1 MNKEK
6 RKWQIAFRRYILDGA
21 PSEAYAPYFG
31 IDRIGLRNWVEI
43 QFTNG
48 LTWEN
53 HALLWQFDHIVPIA
67 LFDFTKEE
75 ELKLCWNFINLRVE
89 PIHSANPK
97 EYGTAILEA
106 KKYFDDLYT
115 NSGYSFAKKMIEKI
129 EGFEANG
136 LKPNKAMLQ
145 FLTSN
150 KDWLVHV
157 NDLSKEEFSRYN
169 TGTPIDDLLLERE
182 ILKKFG

>member
-6 RKWQIAFRRYILDGA
+6 RKWQIAFRRYVLEDA

-31 IDRIGLRNWVEI
+31 IDRAGLRNWIEI

-53 HALLWQFDHIVPIA
+53 HALLWQFDHVVPIA
-67 LFDFTKEE
+67 FFDFSKEE

-89 PIHSANPK
+89 PTHSDNSK
-97 EYGTAILEA
+97 EHGTAILGA
-106 KKYFDDLYT
+106 KKYFTDLYL
-115 NSGYSFAKKMIEKI
+115 NAGFGLAKNMIEKI
-129 EGFEANG
+129 EGLEANG
-136 LKPNKAMLQ
+136 LKPNKTMLQ

-150 KDWLVHV
+150 KDWLLHV
-157 NDLSKEEFSRYN
+157 NELTKEEFHRYN
-169 TGTPIDDLLLERE
+169 TGTPIEDLLLERE